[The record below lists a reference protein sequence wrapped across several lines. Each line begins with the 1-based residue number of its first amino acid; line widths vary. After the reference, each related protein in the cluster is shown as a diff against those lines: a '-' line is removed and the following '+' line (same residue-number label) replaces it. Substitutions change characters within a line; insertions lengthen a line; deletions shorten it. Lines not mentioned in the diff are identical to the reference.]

1 MDHSHHH
8 HHHHPHQHHPHHH
21 HHHRLPAG
29 TSSTVRLLPAHAVSA
44 TSGGY
49 YGEHYR
55 HIAGSGGG
63 GPGPGAGPGGGGGAG
78 GIHLIPAGT
87 SSPSSAAAY
96 QLYHARA
103 AAAAAAA
110 HYAATVNPSKM
121 SKGIYGQQVVV
132 LNSQES
138 KGEKESSSINSWF
151 TWKRKSKTQTEKTTA
166 SVAARGV
173 HTCGQQAFQQQQH
186 QNHTEYLS
194 GKSAVPASLA
204 RLFAHPSGSSNQNRT
219 VGSVKASKV
228 PTSSTPCICSGL
240 TESTFMAP
248 AYFDEDDRKLEA
260 AAAAKQRR
268 KSVDEQKNRSS
279 SKSTAAA
286 VVSTSSKSK
295 TLRAIKSR
303 ATTAGQSGK
312 EQNGGG
318 TLRTIRST
326 GSLLIEANSEKS
338 LRHREQ
344 NVGNS
349 MSINRSLLLPPLNQ
363 ATSCDH
369 LLMDHHQNHQKSSNH
384 SATVNNN
391 TANRK
396 SILECEVNAYELLK
410 PPPTSKN
417 YGGKMMKSATIAVKS
432 SRKSQAAASNHS
444 HYEVIGGPS
453 TKTTS
458 SASVSMRRSSGEVGK
473 EGEKHP
479 SIRGIF
485 DPANSIR
492 IAGQSVYSS
501 FSFEDDATSELVL
514 VEEEPKKTSLRA
526 GSSRRSQVEVISA
539 RRQSVVSALSR
550 SKSTTSLSD
559 WSFSDTNSTSN
570 QVGTV
575 ELSPPPPSSSPKV
588 ANFHSILIEPEP
600 DYDMDESTEDNHL
613 HHHPLHHHHLST
625 KSMDRLDRISGEPAN
640 LSKTLTSTSSRNRR
654 RSTSVTRPKGNPP
667 PPPSSEATATTIT
680 KPPPPP
686 PPPPPANFFDT
697 PPSSGSSPLSLSAIS
712 LSGGSGGGLKSIT
725 ANRIAPS
732 KIHIAPADTL
742 SFQNELKE
750 KLNQGVKSILK
761 KTTMTTPVVVTSNGD
776 DNLSLT
782 LENGSTTINTDSM
795 ESTTITTTTDSTI
808 TTTTPEGS
816 SVEKRIHVFDLL
828 STSMESS
835 LNTLNSSNKPKKHVH
850 FRMKQGS
857 SAAAAAAARNIE
869 PVNSTTTTTSNT
881 FATPVNTMISRSRS
895 ASHLL
900 SITETIHESEE
911 NAGGG
916 DGEAASF
923 YDDVALPSKDSLTVT
938 AESVLSSSRSFD
950 DISIVSIS
958 STASLRLRNRSSG
971 SAYQE
976 EKNKKRRSLI
986 TGSGNHPRS
995 NGNVGSNNQGKF
1007 LFPFFLPFDRLLIV
1021 HYHR

>member
-1 MDHSHHH
+1 MDHPHHH
-8 HHHHPHQHHPHHH
+8 HHQHHPHHH

-29 TSSTVRLLPAHAVSA
+29 TYSTVRLLPAHAVSA

-63 GPGPGAGPGGGGGAG
+63 GPGPGSGPGGGGG

-87 SSPSSAAAY
+87 SSPFSAAAY

-110 HYAATVNPSKM
+110 HYAATVNPTKM

-132 LNSQES
+132 LNSQET

-166 SVAARGV
+166 TVAARGV
-173 HTCGQQAFQQQQH
+173 HTCGQQAYQQQH

-194 GKSAVPASLA
+194 SGGKSAVPASLA
-204 RLFAHPSGSSNQNRT
+204 RLFAHPSSSSNQNRT
-219 VGSVKASKV
+219 VGSVKAAGKV

-260 AAAAKQRR
+260 AAKQRR

-279 SKSTAAA
+279 SKSTAEA

-318 TLRTIRST
+318 TLRAIRST

-344 NVGNS
+344 QNGN
-349 MSINRSLLLPPLNQ
+349 SINRSLLLPPLNQ

-369 LLMDHHQNHQKSSNH
+369 LLMDYHNHHQKSSNH

-410 PPPTSKN
+410 PPPTSKSH
-417 YGGKMMKSATIAVKS
+417 GGKMMKSATIAVKS
-432 SRKSQAAASNHS
+432 SRKSQASNHS

-458 SASVSMRRSSGEVGK
+458 SASVSMRRSSGGVGK

-526 GSSRRSQVEVISA
+526 GSSRRSQVEVISRT
-539 RRQSVVSALSR
+539 RRQSIVSSLSR

-600 DYDMDESTEDNHL
+600 DYDMDESTEDHHH

-640 LSKTLTSTSSRNRR
+640 LSKTLTSTNSQNRR

-725 ANRIAPS
+725 ANRIVPS

-776 DNLSLT
+776 DNLSST

-881 FATPVNTMISRSRS
+881 SATLVNTMISRSRS

-938 AESVLSSSRSFD
+938 AEAVLSSSRSFD

-986 TGSGNHPRS
+986 TGSGNHPCS
-995 NGNVGSNNQGKF
+995 NGNVGSNSQGKF
-1007 LFPFFLPFDRLLIV
+1007 LFPLFLSLLIGC
-1021 HYHR
+1021 